1 MEPTKPQSLSFQ
13 FDRISGELTAT
24 FTPAEGVQVPNLV
37 MLKQAVADGGY
48 TKLYIDEATLNDFAA
63 KAAAAK
69 EAHTQKIGE
78 RRDGEF
84 VIEVAN
90 DFMAAY
96 LTLVPPQGGRAK
108 AVEVINEVRAL
119 GITHGILH
127 EKLRG
132 ALSAG
137 HCAKLLIAQGDDA
150 IQGDKARFESLLD
163 QKEEELAEIDD
174 DAVVSY
180 ADLGHLL
187 LINVGDPLMRRIPTV
202 PGINGINIKG
212 QPVLAKPV
220 QELTFNKDCVG
231 TEVDEQD
238 PDLLLAA
245 IAGQPSLI
253 TNGVRINPIVEIEDL
268 DLSTGNLDFSGTVKI
283 KGDVKT
289 GMRLHVTGDVFVHGT
304 VEAAEIHAGGNVF
317 VKGGIIGHSE
327 AQPGVTTAIAARI
340 KSEGSVQALFAES
353 ALIEAGESI
362 MIAGNARQCEMLA
375 GNEIIVGKGN
385 PKLGQIIGGR
395 AQATMLIKATG
406 LGSSSGNTTKVQ
418 VGLDPYLEEKLRVK
432 EQEFQKKLNDLD
444 RTIKQIAHY
453 KQNPEKGKNG
463 VAEEAEYTRKI
474 LAQEVKDLVA
484 EQAEMKEDLVAAE
497 SARIVATKM
506 VYEGVEMRIARQVWQ
521 VLSDLGGGTAQLQ
534 GGKISFGGKDGGK

>member
-1 MEPTKPQSLSFQ
+1 MEPSNAQSLSLQ
-13 FDRISGELTAT
+13 FDRISGELTAI
-24 FTPAEGVQVPNLV
+24 FTPAEGVQAPNLV
-37 MLKQAVADGGY
+37 ILKQAITDGGY
-48 TKLYIDEATLNDFAA
+48 SKLHIEEAALNDFAT

-69 EAHTQKIGE
+69 EELTQKIGE

-84 VIEVAN
+84 VLEVSG
-90 DFMAAY
+90 DLMAAY

-108 AVEVINEVRAL
+108 AVEVVNEIRAQ

-132 ALSAG
+132 ALGTG
-137 HCAKLLIAQGDDA
+137 HCTKLLVAQGEDPV
-150 IQGDKARFESLLD
+150 QGDKARFESLLD
-163 QKEEELAEIDD
+163 EKKEELAEIDD

-180 ADLGHLL
+180 ADLSHLL
-187 LINVGDPLMRRIPTV
+187 LIKVGDPLMRRIPTV
-202 PGINGINIKG
+202 PGTNGINIKG

-220 QELTFNKDCVG
+220 QEITFNKDCVG
-231 TEVDEQD
+231 TEADQDD

-268 DLSTGNLDFSGTVKI
+268 DLSTGNLEFSGTVKV

-289 GMRLHVTGDVFVHGT
+289 GMRLHVSGDVFVHGT

-317 VKGGIIGHSE
+317 IKGGIIGHAE
-327 AQPGVTTAIAARI
+327 AQPGVTASIAARI

-353 ALIEAGESI
+353 ALIEAGDSI
-362 MIAGNARQCEMLA
+362 LIAGNARQCEMLA
-375 GNEIIVGKGN
+375 GNEIVVGKGN

-406 LGSSSGNTTKVQ
+406 LGSSSGNTTKIQ
-418 VGLDPYLEEKLRVK
+418 VGLDPYLEEKLRAK
-432 EQEFQKKLNDLD
+432 EQEFQKKLDELD
-444 RTIKQIAHY
+444 RTIKQIAYY

-463 VAEEAEYTRKI
+463 EAEEAEHKRKI

-497 SARIVATKM
+497 SARIIATKS
-506 VYEGVEMRIARQVWQ
+506 VHEGVEMRIARQVWQ
-521 VLSDLGGGTAQLQ
+521 VLSELGGGSAQLQ
-534 GGKISFGGKDGGK
+534 GGKIAFGKEGK

>member
-1 MEPTKPQSLSFQ
+1 MESTNPQSLSFQ

-24 FTPAEGVQVPNLV
+24 FTPAEGVPVPNL
-37 MLKQAVADGGY
+37 MILKQAIIDGGY
-48 TKLYIDEATLNDFAA
+48 SKLHLEEATLKAFAA
-63 KAAAAK
+63 KAATAK
-69 EAHTQKIGE
+69 ETLTQIIGE

-90 DFMAAY
+90 DLMAAY

-108 AVEVINEVRAL
+108 AVEVVNEIRAQ

-137 HCAKLLIAQGDDA
+137 HCTKLLIARGDDPV
-150 IQGDKARFESLLD
+150 QGEKARFESLLGE
-163 QKEEELAEIDD
+163 KAEELAEIDD

-187 LINVGDPLMRRIPTV
+187 LINIGDPLMRRIPTV
-202 PGINGINIKG
+202 PGIEGINIKG
-212 QPVLAKPV
+212 QPVAAKPI
-220 QELTFNKDCVG
+220 QELTFNKDCTG
-231 TEVDEQD
+231 AAPDEND

-245 IAGQPSLI
+245 VAGQPSLI
-253 TNGVRINPIVEIEDL
+253 TNGVRVNPIVEIDDL

-289 GMRLHVTGDVFVHGT
+289 GMRLRVSGDVFVQGT
-304 VEAAEIHAGGNVF
+304 VEAAEIQAGGNVF
-317 VKGGIIGHSE
+317 IKGGIIGHSE
-327 AQPGVTTAIAARI
+327 AQQPGVSAAIAARI

-353 ALIEAGESI
+353 ALIEAGDSI

-375 GNEIIVGKGN
+375 GNEILVGKTN

-395 AQATMLIKATG
+395 AQATMLIKAMG
-406 LGSSSGNTTKVQ
+406 IGSPSGNTTKVQ
-418 VGLDPYLEEKLRVK
+418 VGLDPYLEEKLRLK

-444 RTIKQIAHY
+444 RVIKQIAYY
-453 KQNPEKGKNG
+453 KQNPEKGKDG
-463 VAEEAEYTRKI
+463 ATEEAELKRKI

-497 SARIVATKM
+497 SASIVIVKM

-521 VLSDLGGGTAQLQ
+521 VLNDLGGGTAQLQ
-534 GGKISFGGKDGGK
+534 GGKISFAGK